1 MKNPIDYTGCA
12 VLRAAAVALLAL
24 VASPSLSLEAQTR
37 FTLQQAI
44 ERAQTES
51 FRARSAISTRNAARE
66 RDRAFGARLMPQLS
80 LSGDLPIY
88 NRSIIPVLQPDGS
101 TLFRAQQQ
109 NEARLNMRLT
119 QQLPLTGGNIFVESS
134 LARLQI
140 SGDQDYRNW
149 SSTPFVIGLT
159 QDLLRSNAQAW
170 NSREQGLRIDAAER
184 QYLEAREDVAIETA
198 NAFFDHYAARMNL
211 ENARNNS
218 AINDT
223 LYKLNQGRYEVGK
236 IGENDLLQN
245 ELALL
250 RSRNAVNNA
259 RLEYDRT
266 LAALRLRM
274 NLPPDA
280 EIEIEVSDSVPGVS
294 ADTALAVTQALRNR
308 SSMTQQELQS
318 MQAKRRLDEAKR
330 NTGLGARLQASVG
343 YNQSANDLDLAY
355 RDLRNAQRFSL
366 ALEMPLVQWGARSG
380 DIQAARADENRA
392 EFDQRLAREEL
403 IQEAHFAA
411 LQLDQS
417 RSQLELSAKADT
429 VATKRFDVAKNRYLI
444 GRIGIDN
451 LFIAQSE
458 KDQALQQ
465 YIQAIRGYWLAYY
478 RLRRVTLYDFAQ
490 GREIR

>member
-1 MKNPIDYTGCA
+1 MKNAHHYRGRA
-12 VLRAAAVALLAL
+12 VLRAAAVALLTLA
-24 VASPSLSLEAQTR
+24 ASPFAALEAQTS

-44 ERAQTES
+44 ERAQNES
-51 FRARSAISTRNAARE
+51 FRARAAISTRNAARE
-66 RDRAFGARLMPQLS
+66 RDRAFGARLLPQLS

-140 SGDQDYRNW
+140 SGEQDYRNW
-149 SSTPFVIGLT
+149 STTPFVVGLT
-159 QDLLRSNAQAW
+159 QDLLRSNSQAW

-211 ENARNNS
+211 ENATNNS

-266 LAALRLRM
+266 LAALRLRL

-280 EIEIEVSDSVPGVS
+280 EISIVVSDSVTAIS
-294 ADTALAVTQALRNR
+294 ADTSLAVTQALRNR
-308 SSMTQQELQS
+308 ASMTQQELQT
-318 MQAKRRLDEAKR
+318 MQARRRLDEAKR

-343 YNQSANDLDLAY
+343 YNQSADDLDLAY

-392 EFDQRLAREEL
+392 EYDQRLAREEL

-429 VATKRFDVAKNRYLI
+429 VANKRFEVAKNRYLI

-451 LFIAQSE
+451 LFIAQNE

-465 YIQAIRGYWLAYY
+465 YIQAIRGYWLSYY
-478 RLRRVTLYDFAQ
+478 RLRRVTLYDFAE